1 MIPPD
6 GRHLS
11 FPFRISPEGRTTT
24 VVTLEGHVYGEVLQL
39 LLTNPG
45 ERPFLPDFGGGV
57 RRLVFEGAGQTTE
70 AMAKAMISQAISRW
84 LDQRVTL
91 QELTLTT
98 QDARVI
104 VDLVYRVV
112 GVDDPRR
119 LRFERKGG

>member
-11 FPFRISPEGRTTT
+11 FPFRIGPEGRTAT
-24 VVTLEGHVYGEVLQL
+24 VSSLEDHVYGEVIQL

-45 ERPFLPDFGGGV
+45 ERPFLPDFGGGL
-57 RRLVFEGAGQTTE
+57 RRLVFEGGGQTTE
-70 AMAKAMISQAISRW
+70 AMAKAMISQALSRW

-91 QELTLTT
+91 QELTVTS
-98 QDARVI
+98 QDGSLI
-104 VDLVYRVV
+104 IDLVYRVV
-112 GVDDPRR
+112 GVDDARR

>member
-6 GRHLS
+6 GRHFS
-11 FPFRISPEGRTTT
+11 FPFRITQEGRTAT
-24 VVTLEGHVYGEVLQL
+24 VASLEDHVYGEVIQL

-45 ERPFLPDFGGGV
+45 ERLFVPDFGGGV
-57 RRLVFEGAGQTTE
+57 RRLVFEGGGQSTE
-70 AMAKAMISQAISRW
+70 ALAKAMISQAISRW

-91 QELTLTT
+91 QELTVTSR
-98 QDARVI
+98 DASLI

-112 GVDDPRR
+112 GVQDQRR